1 MKKSELKALIR
12 EVVEVVLDE
21 NKKNPHAWIF
31 AKKEGMPYSQF
42 VKQYKEEIDDAMEDY
57 YDKSGGVRD
66 RQAALEYAVNVV
78 SKENNIRLRG
88 TPPFDSSYIEKP
100 RDTVKIDTQR
110 HPDDI

>member
-1 MKKSELKALIR
+1 MKKSELKALIK
-12 EVVEVVLDE
+12 EVVESVIKD
-21 NKKNPHAWIF
+21 NKKSPHAWIF
-31 AKKEGMPYSQF
+31 KKKEGMPYSQF
-42 VKQYKEEIDDAMEDY
+42 IRTYKEEIDDAMQDY
-57 YDKSGGVRD
+57 YDRSGGVRD
-66 RQAALEYAVNVV
+66 HQAALEYAVNVV